1 MFKLGS
7 IQNAKNYIQWI
18 SETIR
23 LDATANNA
31 KSRKVYRGQVYWC
44 YFGINIGSEQSEKR
58 PCVILQND
66 KGNLSSSN
74 TIVAPITHSNS
85 SLDIVIPI
93 SDKFDKSGNKIL
105 DGYVLLG
112 NIATVSKA
120 RLENYITELTAIEIK
135 KVNEA
140 IAKSIDVYFLFQKYE
155 NQIKG
160 QQNHIA
166 NLEATVKNKNEYI
179 ERLELEIKNLKND
192 KNAIDKE

>member
-1 MFKLGS
+1 LGS
-7 IQNAKNYIQWI
+7 IQNAKNYMQWI
-18 SETIR
+18 NETIR

-31 KSRKVYRGQVYWC
+31 KNRKIYRGQVYWC

-85 SLDIVIPI
+85 TLDIVIPI
-93 SDKFDKSGNKIL
+93 SDKLDTLGNKIL

-112 NIATVSKA
+112 NIATISKA
-120 RLENYITELTAIEIK
+120 RLENYITELTAFEMK

-140 IAKSIDVYFLFQKYE
+140 IAKSIDIYFMFQKYE
-155 NQIKG
+155 NHIKN
-160 QQNHIA
+160 QQNHII
-166 NLEATVKNKNEYI
+166 NLDQTVKGKDEYI
-179 ERLELEIKNLKND
+179 EKLESEIKNLKNE